1 MKSLAFVQE
10 MDFLAKPVDSD
21 VVLKSATMLGIT
33 SQHKHYGSVLEIV
46 ERGGFENHKSLFEEI
61 KRISDKRKEEWGS
74 IEMPTELVEQHHLWM
89 AAIHRAVEGARC
101 ALCGSHGC
109 SHQ

>member
-10 MDFLAKPVDSD
+10 MDFLAKRVDGS
-21 VVLKSATMLGIT
+21 VVLQSATMLGIT
-33 SQHKHYGSVLEIV
+33 SQHKHYSSVLETV
-46 ERGGFENHKSLFEEI
+46 ERNGFENYKDLFEAI
-61 KRISDKRKEEWGS
+61 KRVASKRKEEWGS

-89 AAIHRAVEGARC
+89 AAIHRGVEGARC